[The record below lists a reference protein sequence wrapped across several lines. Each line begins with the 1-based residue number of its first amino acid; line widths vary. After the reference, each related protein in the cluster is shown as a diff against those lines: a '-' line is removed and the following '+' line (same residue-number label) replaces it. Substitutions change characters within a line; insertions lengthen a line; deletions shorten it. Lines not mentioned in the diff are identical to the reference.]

1 MRKTAL
7 LMLAALIVCG
17 PAQANYHPSTGG
29 TNTDVIVDMPREAWT
44 QGQNNQQNC
53 MQCCI
58 FENRN
63 YTEGAVVK
71 SEGVLLQCAR
81 DEKSLG
87 TNNLIWKIVK

>member
-44 QGQNNQQNC
+44 QGQNNQQNWL
-53 MQCCI
+53 
-58 FENRN
+58 
-63 YTEGAVVK
+63 YAVLYFRKPQLYRGRSREIRRRPVT
-71 SEGVLLQCAR
+71 VRA
-81 DEKSLG
+81 
-87 TNNLIWKIVK
+87 